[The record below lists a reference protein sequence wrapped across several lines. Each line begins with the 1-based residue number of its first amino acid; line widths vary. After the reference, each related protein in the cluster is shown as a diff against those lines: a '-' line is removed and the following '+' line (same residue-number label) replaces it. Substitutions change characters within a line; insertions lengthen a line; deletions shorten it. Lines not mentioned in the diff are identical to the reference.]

1 MYIDSSAPWSFARW
15 KEITGV
21 VHSLFPDNNTKLPSG
36 STRDQANHILSY
48 VDQYK
53 QKSTEERIKFSSMT
67 SNAHKVPGC
76 KFWSSWVNKR
86 VKVWKLHARIVEVFH
101 AENLHPL
108 TIALGSGDDSD
119 DLSGEMA
126 WPNGNSYLPLV
137 IDGVVLVLFGNEA
150 LNSHGMVPAKL
161 RTSTQAIAQRTW
173 ANLRNQIEQSKGR
186 IGKLEEDAM
195 QAFKSKS
202 STLF

>member
-1 MYIDSSAPWSFARW
+1 MYIDSSAPWSFAWW

-53 QKSTEERIKFSSMT
+53 QKSTEERIKFASVT
-67 SNAHKVPGC
+67 SNAHKVPGR
-76 KFWSSWVNKR
+76 KYWSSWVNER

-101 AENLHPL
+101 TENLHPL

-119 DLSGEMA
+119 DLLGEMA
-126 WPNGNSYLPLV
+126 WPNRNSYLPLV

-150 LNSHGMVPAKL
+150 LNSHGMVLAKL
-161 RTSTQAIAQRTW
+161 RTSAQAITQRTW
-173 ANLRNQIEQSKGR
+173 ANLRNEIERSKGH
-186 IGKLEEDAM
+186 IGKL
-195 QAFKSKS
+195 
-202 STLF
+202 L